1 MRRKR
6 YLTGSLDTMGVVTD
20 RTFVVVGA
28 NMTGGAAVQAL
39 RDGGFDGRLVLIG
52 EEPHLPYE
60 RPPLSKE
67 YLRGEQDLASVFMR
81 GDDWYQEQGIDTRL
95 GTRVTR
101 LSPSDRKVELEGG
114 DRIAYDALL
123 LATGARPR
131 RLPGPESERIHYLR
145 TIEDADRIRGR
156 LEGPR
161 HLVIVG
167 AGFIGAEVAASARV
181 LGKEVTMLEF
191 APVPLARALGPEM
204 GEVYAAIHRDH
215 GVALHTGE
223 GVETVEES
231 DGGVVVRTTSGRIVE
246 GDLVVVGVGIEART
260 ELAEEAGLEVDN
272 GVLVDG
278 ACRTS
283 AEGVFAAG
291 DVANHDHP
299 LFGRIRVEHFDNALK
314 MGTHVART
322 MLGGDEA
329 FDDPHWFWSDQYDLN
344 LQYGGF
350 AKEWDEILIRGSVED
365 RDFCAFYLKDGRLM
379 AALGLNRGREVRRAM
394 KLISARA
401 RPDPAALRDDEIDL
415 KSLVG

>member
-1 MRRKR
+1 
-6 YLTGSLDTMGVVTD
+6 MGVVTD

-28 NMTGGAAVQAL
+28 NMTGGAAVQGL

-81 GDDWYQEQGIDTRL
+81 KDEWYQEQDIDA
-95 GTRVTR
+95 RVGAR
-101 LSPSDRKVELEGG
+101 AIGLSPSERVVELEGG
-114 DRIAYDALL
+114 ERITYDALL

-156 LEGPR
+156 LETAR
-161 HLVIVG
+161 HLVVVG
-167 AGFIGAEVAASARV
+167 AGFIGAEVAASARS
-181 LGKEVTMLEF
+181 LGKEVTVLEF
-191 APVPLARALGPEM
+191 APVPLARALGEQM
-204 GEVYAAIHRDH
+204 GEVYGAIHRDH
-215 GVALHTGE
+215 GVVLHTGE

-231 DGGVVVRTTSGRIVE
+231 DGGGVVVRTTKGRVVE
-246 GDLVVVGVGIEART
+246 GDLVVVGVGIEPRT
-260 ELAEEAGLEVDN
+260 DLAEEAGLDLDN

-278 ACRTS
+278 RCRTS

-314 MGTHVART
+314 MGTYVAT
-322 MLGGDEA
+322 SMLGSDLA

-350 AKEWDEILIRGSVED
+350 AKEWDEIVIRGSVED
-365 RDFCAFYLKDGRLM
+365 RDFCAFYMKDGQLL
-379 AALGLNRGREVRRAM
+379 AALGLNRGKEVRRAM

-401 RPDPAALRDDEIDL
+401 RPDPTSLRDEEIDL
-415 KSLVG
+415 KSLAG

>member
-1 MRRKR
+1 
-6 YLTGSLDTMGVVTD
+6 VTD

-39 RDGGFDGRLVLIG
+39 REGGFDGRLLLVG

-67 YLRGEQDLASVFMR
+67 YLRGEQDLAAGFMR
-81 GDDWYQEQGIDTRL
+81 EDDWYQEQDIDTRL
-95 GTRVTR
+95 GTRATR
-101 LSPSDRKVELEGG
+101 LSPADRVVELEGG
-114 DRIAYDALL
+114 EPIRYDALL

-131 RLPGPESERIHYLR
+131 RLPGPSSDRIHYLR

-156 LEGPR
+156 LETAR
-161 HLVIVG
+161 HLVVVG
-167 AGFIGAEVAASARV
+167 AGFIGAEVAASART
-181 LGKEVTMLEF
+181 LGKDVTVLEF
-191 APVPLARALGPEM
+191 ASVPLVRALGEEM
-204 GEVYAAIHRDH
+204 GRVYAAIHRDH

-231 DGGVVVRTTSGRIVE
+231 EGGVVVRTTAGRTVE
-246 GDLVVVGVGIEART
+246 GDLVVVGVGIEPRT
-260 ELAEEAGLEVDN
+260 ELAEEAGLDIDN

-278 ACRTS
+278 GCRTS
-283 AEGVFAAG
+283 VDGVFAAG

-314 MGTHVART
+314 MGTHVAQN
-322 MLGGDEA
+322 MLGGDQP

-350 AKEWDEILIRGSVED
+350 AKEWDQIVIRGSVED
-365 RDFCAFYLKDGRLM
+365 RDFCAFYLKDGQLL
-379 AALGLNRGREVRRAM
+379 AALGLNRGKEVRRAM

-401 RPDPAALRDDEIDL
+401 RPDPAALRDEEVDL

>member
-1 MRRKR
+1 V
-6 YLTGSLDTMGVVTD
+6 TG

-28 NMTGGAAVQAL
+28 NMAGGAAVQAL

-81 GDDWYQEQGIDTRL
+81 KDDWYQDQGIETRL
-95 GTRVTR
+95 GSRVTR
-101 LSPSDRKVELEGG
+101 LSPSDRVVELGGG
-114 DRIAYDALL
+114 DRIPYEALL

-131 RLPGPESERIHYLR
+131 RLPGPESDRIHYLR

-156 LEGPR
+156 LEGAR
-161 HLVIVG
+161 HLVVVG
-167 AGFIGAEVAASARV
+167 AGFIGAEVAASART

-191 APVPLARALGPEM
+191 APVPLARALGQEM
-204 GEVYAAIHRDH
+204 GEVYATIHRDH

-223 GVETVEES
+223 GVETVEET
-231 DGGVVVRTTSGRIVE
+231 DGGVVVRTTTGRVVE
-246 GDLVVVGVGIEART
+246 GDLVVVGVGIEPRT
-260 ELAEEAGLEVDN
+260 ELAEEAGLDVDN

-283 AEGVFAAG
+283 VEGVFAAG

-314 MGTHVART
+314 MGTHVARV
-322 MLGGDEA
+322 MLGSDQD
-329 FDDPHWFWSDQYDLN
+329 FVDPHWFWSDQYDLN

-365 RDFCAFYLKDGRLM
+365 RDFCAFYVKDGRLL

-401 RPDPAALRDDEIDL
+401 RPDPAALRDDEVDL
-415 KSLVG
+415 KSLVD